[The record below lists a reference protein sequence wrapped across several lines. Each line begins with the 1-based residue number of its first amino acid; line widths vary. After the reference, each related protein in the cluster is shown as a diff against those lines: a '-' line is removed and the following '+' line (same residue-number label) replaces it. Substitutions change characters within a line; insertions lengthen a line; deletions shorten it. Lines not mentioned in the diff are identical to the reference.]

1 MKSVFFALLAF
12 LTFNHCDTPK
22 TTLFSSREKDYDT
35 KEWTEVKDLA
45 PDVVI
50 DIRYAT
56 KNNFVGEQIYDCAR
70 CFLRPEV
77 AKAIAKAQTQLKKQ
91 GLGFKIF
98 DGYRPRPYQQRLW
111 DKKPDDRFVTP
122 PAKGSMHNRGA
133 AVDITLVDADGK
145 ELEMGTPY
153 DFFGD
158 EAYSTYTNL
167 PTQVLKNRQLLRE
180 TLEKVGLKGIRTE
193 WWHFSYSKKSYELS
207 SWLWKC
213 K

>member
-1 MKSVFFALLAF
+1 MKSVFFALFAF
-12 LTFNHCDTPK
+12 LTFHNCDIPK
-22 TTLFSSREKDYDT
+22 TTLSATEKDYDT

-56 KNNFVGEQIYDCAR
+56 KNNFVGDQIYDCAR

-77 AKAIAKAQTQLKKQ
+77 AKAIAKAQAKLKKQ

-133 AVDITLVDADGK
+133 AVDITLVDTNGK
-145 ELEMGTPY
+145 ELDMGTSY
-153 DFFGD
+153 DFFGE

-167 PTQVLKNRQLLRE
+167 PAQVLKNRQLLRE